1 MTISD
6 NGPFSH
12 ASTPDAAQT
21 SATPNRDRPR
31 ESVLINST
39 AESLDE
45 PLQKT
50 SEPIPPESPDKEAKD
65 HKPSLAPL
73 IALIA
78 ISLIISLINGYVP
91 YTGSPE
97 TKELAERVKAIEAD
111 PAAKTNSAQL
121 GKLEQRLAAIENRTD
136 SKPFI
141 SAEMMSAF
149 ETKLA
154 NAEAQIKSTIAS
166 GEANQLE
173 AKRLAQAL
181 SELSLASNKN
191 NSASTQMDSSLMQLS
206 QRLAQIETILSA
218 PKSQTRVNEDTFE
231 PSNTALTDVIR
242 IFLAQ
247 SLAQSLDQSRPN
259 QRLIEALK
267 QNGLTQDKVQIL
279 MRLAD
284 PAASDLRQ
292 LKETFS
298 NLAPSLLNTQ
308 RMSEENNLLDKLMNS
323 AARLVKITPVQEMTG
338 KESASLIPRI
348 EADLARNH
356 LSEALLKWRD
366 LPESTRKLSADWQAQ
381 ADLHLQAQIIADDL
395 INESLERLGRTSK

>member
-1 MTISD
+1 MLFRS
-6 NGPFSH
+6 
-12 ASTPDAAQT
+12 
-21 SATPNRDRPR
+21 
-31 ESVLINST
+31 
-39 AESLDE
+39 
-45 PLQKT
+45 
-50 SEPIPPESPDKEAKD
+50 
-65 HKPSLAPL
+65 
-73 IALIA
+73 
-78 ISLIISLINGYVP
+78 
-91 YTGSPE
+91 
-97 TKELAERVKAIEAD
+97 ERVKAIEAD

-247 SLAQSLDQSRPN
+247 
-259 QRLIEALK
+259 
-267 QNGLTQDKVQIL
+267 
-279 MRLAD
+279 
-284 PAASDLRQ
+284 
-292 LKETFS
+292 
-298 NLAPSLLNTQ
+298 
-308 RMSEENNLLDKLMNS
+308 
-323 AARLVKITPVQEMTG
+323 
-338 KESASLIPRI
+338 
-348 EADLARNH
+348 
-356 LSEALLKWRD
+356 
-366 LPESTRKLSADWQAQ
+366 
-381 ADLHLQAQIIADDL
+381 
-395 INESLERLGRTSK
+395 